1 MNTRTTYLTFVVI
14 TVIDTIA
21 LLLPVFFGVSVC
33 AKGCFVK
40 PVEEGTDDV
49 FVG

>member
-1 MNTRTTYLTFVVI
+1 MNTRSTYLTFVVI

-33 AKGCFVK
+33 AESCFVK
-40 PVEEGTDDV
+40 PVEEGTEDV